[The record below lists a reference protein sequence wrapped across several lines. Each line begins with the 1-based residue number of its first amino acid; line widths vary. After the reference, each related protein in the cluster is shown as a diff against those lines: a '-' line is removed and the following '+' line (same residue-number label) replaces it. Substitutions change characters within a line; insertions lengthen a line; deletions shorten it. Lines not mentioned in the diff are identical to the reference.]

1 MTNYCYGDELQTKD
15 RGMLTEVHLADL
27 HFGAFDPKKQYNILM
42 DQVYDKIKD
51 IPFDVDY
58 VFVPITIVLY
68 DYKEY
73 FDIIEYTKD
82 NNCNIRSKEGY

>member
-42 DQVYDKIKD
+42 DQV
-51 IPFDVDY
+51 
-58 VFVPITIVLY
+58 
-68 DYKEY
+68 
-73 FDIIEYTKD
+73 
-82 NNCNIRSKEGY
+82 